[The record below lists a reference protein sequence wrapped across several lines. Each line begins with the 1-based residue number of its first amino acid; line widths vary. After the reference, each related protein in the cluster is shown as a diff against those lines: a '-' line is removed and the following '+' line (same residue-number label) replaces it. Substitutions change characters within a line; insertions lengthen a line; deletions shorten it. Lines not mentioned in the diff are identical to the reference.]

1 MSKDDHLLGMD
12 RDISRRDF
20 LNGVGVAVG
29 ASLLPNAASG
39 AGPGRQDM
47 PGYYPPELTGMRGS
61 HPGSFEVG
69 HAARDGGDWNGEDTG
84 ETYDL
89 VVVGGGISGLSA
101 AWYFRQ
107 QAGPDARVLVLDNHD
122 DFGGHA
128 KRNEFTIDGKTIIGY
143 GGTMLIEAPAGYPAH
158 AAALLRELGIDA
170 GSYDKYVEG
179 DLFASHGLKSGLFLD
194 EPTFGSDFLA
204 VGDVTT
210 SRVLDGSPLSH
221 KAAQDLARLHR
232 DEEHYLHDV
241 PASQREAL
249 LHDID
254 YLAYLRD
261 YAGMDPAVLDIQLTA
276 PRGVWAINSDAYP
289 AWYAR
294 YHGYP
299 GFGDLSLESDGPDF
313 GEADDRIF
321 HFPDGNA
328 TIPRMLVRRLIPA
341 SAPGDDMEDI
351 VTARFDYARL
361 DDPASR
367 TRIRLSSTVVR
378 ARHID
383 DKLGNPVEVTYVR
396 DGKAFSVEA
405 GNVVMAC
412 YNALVPRMCPEMPA
426 AQRTALSNCIRAPLV
441 YTNVLIRNWTS
452 FVELGI
458 SGVSCPGLYHHRAR
472 IDFPVSIGDY
482 QFSQSPDEP
491 VVLHL
496 TRVPGEPGNPS
507 ARGQFTAGKRDLL
520 ATSFETFER
529 HVRSDLNRI
538 LGDGGFDAARDI
550 AGITVNRWPHGYA
563 YGHDPE
569 TDQIAWEPDLWPAEK
584 RYWELSR
591 QPFGNIRIAGTDAA
605 SNAMSEAAIEEA
617 WRAIGEIG

>member
-1 MSKDDHLLGMD
+1 
-12 RDISRRDF
+12 
-20 LNGVGVAVG
+20 
-29 ASLLPNAASG
+29 
-39 AGPGRQDM
+39 
-47 PGYYPPELTGMRGS
+47 
-61 HPGSFEVG
+61 
-69 HAARDGGDWNGEDTG
+69 
-84 ETYDL
+84 
-89 VVVGGGISGLSA
+89 
-101 AWYFRQ
+101 
-107 QAGPDARVLVLDNHD
+107 
-122 DFGGHA
+122 
-128 KRNEFTIDGKTIIGY
+128 
-143 GGTMLIEAPAGYPAH
+143 
-158 AAALLRELGIDA
+158 
-170 GSYDKYVEG
+170 
-179 DLFASHGLKSGLFLD
+179 
-194 EPTFGSDFLA
+194 
-204 VGDVTT
+204 
-210 SRVLDGSPLSH
+210 
-221 KAAQDLARLHR
+221 
-232 DEEHYLHDV
+232 
-241 PASQREAL
+241 
-249 LHDID
+249 
-254 YLAYLRD
+254 
-261 YAGMDPAVLDIQLTA
+261 
-276 PRGVWAINSDAYP
+276 
-289 AWYAR
+289 
-294 YHGYP
+294 
-299 GFGDLSLESDGPDF
+299 
-313 GEADDRIF
+313 
-321 HFPDGNA
+321 
-328 TIPRMLVRRLIPA
+328 
-341 SAPGDDMEDI
+341 
-351 VTARFDYARL
+351 
-361 DDPASR
+361 
-367 TRIRLSSTVVR
+367 
-378 ARHID
+378 
-383 DKLGNPVEVTYVR
+383 
-396 DGKAFSVEA
+396 
-405 GNVVMAC
+405 
-412 YNALVPRMCPEMPA
+412 MCPEMPA